1 MTTFDPTTIE
11 EAFGDDREGLTG
23 FVRSV
28 GSSIRNGYERVQ
40 DAAARGD
47 VEEVRQAAHALKG
60 SCGHIGGAEVA
71 TIAERFE
78 TRARAGA
85 IESAAA
91 LEELAAAIGRLEAA
105 IEAYAVSGAPPRS
118 S

>member
-1 MTTFDPTTIE
+1 MTTFDPSTIE

-28 GSSIRNGYERVQ
+28 GSSIRGSYERVR
-40 DAAARGD
+40 AAVDGRD
-47 VEEVRQAAHALKG
+47 VEAVRQAAHSLKG

-71 TIAERFE
+71 AIAERFE
-78 TRARAGA
+78 SKARRGELEDPA
-85 IESAAA
+85 S
-91 LEELAAAIGRLEAA
+91 LEELGAALGRLEAA
-105 IEAYAVSGAPPRS
+105 IESYAVSAAPPGS

>member
-11 EAFGDDREGLTG
+11 EAFGDDREGLTD

-28 GSSIRNGYERVQ
+28 GSSIRSGYGRVR
-40 DAAARGD
+40 DAMARGD
-47 VEEVRQAAHALKG
+47 VQEVRQAAHALKG

-71 TIAERFE
+71 AIAERFE
-78 TRARAGA
+78 ARARAGGLEDEA
-85 IESAAA
+85 V

-105 IEAYAVSGAPPRS
+105 IEAYGSTGVPPGS